1 MDKRYIILALVYGVI
16 FFDTLAAIL
25 YLRLR
30 RQTVPSSM
38 PASEAEQAPIPMVPR
53 FEPATSMGEIHQRYA
68 AMKETDPKRAGQLMY
83 QEQLLLH
90 GK

>member
-1 MDKRYIILALVYGVI
+1 MEKRYIILALVYGVI
-16 FFDTLAAIL
+16 FFDTLAAIFF
-25 YLRLR
+25 LRLR
-30 RQTVPSSM
+30 QQGARKVS
-38 PASEAEQAPIPMVPR
+38 ADIEEQAPVPMVPR
-53 FEPATSMGEIHQRYA
+53 FDEPATSMDEIHQRYA